1 MKHIRKYW
9 LGLIFFGGLSFIAI
23 ASGGSVESTT
33 FPIPLDAYG
42 DTELIKSGE
51 IMAVLTNR
59 VEHTPFNLWA
69 SLIFLFAI
77 LHTFFAA
84 KIMVIARKLEQKNAD
99 KMRADGRSE
108 EEIERNPS
116 FLAEILHFFGEVE
129 AIFGIWVLALAAVT
143 ISFYDWVT
151 FKNYVVHSVNFTE
164 PMFVVVIMALASTR
178 PIMLFAKQILGV
190 FAALG
195 KHSPGAWWLS

>member
-9 LGLIFFGGLSFIAI
+9 LGLIVFGSLSLAAI
-23 ASGGSVESTT
+23 ASSGSVEPIT
-33 FPIPLDAYG
+33 FPTPLVAYG
-42 DTELIKSGE
+42 DAELIKSGE
-51 IMAVLTNR
+51 IMAVLTKR
-59 VEHTPFNLWA
+59 VDHTPFNLWA

-84 KIMVIARKLEQKNAD
+84 KILVIAKKLEQKNAD

-108 EEIERNPS
+108 EEIEHNPP

-143 ISFYDWVT
+143 ISFYDWGT
-151 FKNYVVHSVNFTE
+151 FKNYMAHSVNFTE
-164 PMFVVVIMALASTR
+164 PM
-178 PIMLFAKQILGV
+178 
-190 FAALG
+190 
-195 KHSPGAWWLS
+195 